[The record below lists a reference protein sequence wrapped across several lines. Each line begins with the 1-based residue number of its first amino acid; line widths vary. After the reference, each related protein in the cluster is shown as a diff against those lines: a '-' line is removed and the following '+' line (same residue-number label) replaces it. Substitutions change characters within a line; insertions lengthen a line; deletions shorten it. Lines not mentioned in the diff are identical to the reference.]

1 MNAAVDLGLL
11 KSQDP
16 QPATRGSGPLEVRLA
31 VSTAEVRAAQE
42 LRYRVFFEEM
52 GARPTGAAATLK
64 RDFDLLDSV
73 ADHLVV
79 VDPAKS
85 GKEAIVGT
93 YRLIQRKAAMR
104 VGGFY
109 TAGEFDI
116 SPLLTY
122 PGKILELG
130 RSCVA
135 PAYRNRAAM
144 QLLWQGIATYA
155 ADQEIDL
162 LFGCAS
168 LPGIIPDAFARG
180 LSYLHHFHLAPPE
193 LRARALAANRVE
205 MNLIAKDQLNAREAL
220 AELPPLIKGYL
231 RVGGVIGEGGAMDAE
246 FGTIDVCLMVPLA
259 KVEQRYRRHYGR
271 TGGLAD
277 GEARVS

>member
-1 MNAAVDLGLL
+1 MNAAVDLALL
-11 KSQDP
+11 KTGEAPPSSLAAP
-16 QPATRGSGPLEVRLA
+16 QPLDVRLA
-31 VSTAEVRAAQE
+31 DSTAEIRAAQA
-42 LRYRVFFEEM
+42 LRYRVFYEEM
-52 GARPTGAAATLK
+52 GARPSGSQAALK
-64 RDFDLLDSV
+64 RDFDMLDAV

-79 VDPAKS
+79 IDPAKR
-85 GKEAIVGT
+85 GEEAVVGT
-93 YRLIQRKAAMR
+93 YRLIQRKPAMR

-116 SPLLTY
+116 APLLTY

-168 LPGIIPDAFARG
+168 LPGLIPDAFARG

-193 LRARALAANRVE
+193 LRVRALDANRVE
-205 MNLIAKDQLNAREAL
+205 MNRLAKEDLKPREAL

-231 RVGGVIGEGGAMDAE
+231 RVGGVIGEGAAMDAE

-259 KVEQRYRRHYGR
+259 KVEERYRRHYGR
-271 TGGLAD
+271 TAA
-277 GEARVS
+277 ESRAA